1 VHSLFCHP
9 TFKLRKQ
16 EIMMELIQAFDVGKY
31 PRHNLVRKHVML
43 PISKYHLEV
52 KYLQYNK
59 KNGINYLTN

>member
-1 VHSLFCHP
+1 
-9 TFKLRKQ
+9 
-16 EIMMELIQAFDVGKY
+16 MMELIQAFDVGKY